1 MRVTRDEQT
10 VEKASGGTIRVYPS
24 RGCQGKIGSKC
35 GVAQRQTACKLRFF
49 ANFCLVSHSPET
61 VSTACWRAIY
71 ENMSQEIS
79 RTFLAFDYGTK
90 RIGVA
95 VGQELTGSASP
106 LSTVRASDGKPDWD
120 AITKLIE
127 QWQPDEVVVGLPLNM
142 DGSESELSRRAQRFG
157 NQLHGRYNLRAH
169 FMDERL
175 SSLQAEEELR
185 ERPQSD
191 SRNKSRSKSKK
202 VQAADIDKV
211 AAKIILESWLL
222 LDRT

>member
-1 MRVTRDEQT
+1 MTQ
-10 VEKASGGTIRVYPS
+10 K
-24 RGCQGKIGSKC
+24 
-35 GVAQRQTACKLRFF
+35 
-49 ANFCLVSHSPET
+49 
-61 VSTACWRAIY
+61 
-71 ENMSQEIS
+71 S

-95 VGQELTGSASP
+95 VGQELTGSATA
-106 LSTVRASDGKPDWD
+106 LSTVRATDGKPDWD

-142 DGSESELSRRAQRFG
+142 DGSECELSRRAQRFG

-175 SSLQAEEELR
+175 SSMQAEEELR
-185 ERPQSD
+185 EYSPSPGKTRG
-191 SRNKSRSKSKK
+191 KSRKT
-202 VQAADIDKV
+202 QAADIDKL

-222 LDRT
+222 HEKVQ

>member
-1 MRVTRDEQT
+1 MTSQPQT
-10 VEKASGGTIRVYPS
+10 MTEK
-24 RGCQGKIGSKC
+24 
-35 GVAQRQTACKLRFF
+35 
-49 ANFCLVSHSPET
+49 
-61 VSTACWRAIY
+61 
-71 ENMSQEIS
+71 S

-106 LSTVRASDGKPDWD
+106 LSTVRANDGKPNWD

-185 ERPQSD
+185 ERPQSVPGK
-191 SRNKSRSKSKK
+191 KSRGKSKK

-222 LDRT
+222 LERKQ

>member
-1 MRVTRDEQT
+1 VT
-10 VEKASGGTIRVYPS
+10 SL
-24 RGCQGKIGSKC
+24 
-35 GVAQRQTACKLRFF
+35 AQSMTQK
-49 ANFCLVSHSPET
+49 
-61 VSTACWRAIY
+61 
-71 ENMSQEIS
+71 S

-95 VGQELTGSASP
+95 VGQELTGTATA
-106 LSTVRASDGKPDWD
+106 LDTVRATDGKPDWD

-142 DGSESELSRRAQRFG
+142 DGTDSELSRRAQRFG

-185 ERPQSD
+185 ERQPGM
-191 SRNKSRSKSKK
+191 SRDISQGKSRSKSKK
-202 VQAADIDKV
+202 VQAADIDKL
-211 AAKIILESWLL
+211 AAKIILESWLMQESGDGAL
-222 LDRT
+222 RNGID